1 MTTRRETELVALR
14 KLADELAGR
23 RTGKMTTGHLLAAI
37 ASHSSPAAD
46 LLLER
51 RLGPEVLLSAARV
64 TVDDARDAVD
74 RAIQRAREIAGRTGA
89 REPDALHLLLALCHD
104 RGAGSHRA
112 LEQCGVD
119 VGKLRAAA
127 MQIAQGIT
135 APRRRPVSAPQALSA
150 SSDRPA
156 TSAKPAPKP
165 APPSSARVPI
175 VPAKVPARLA
185 APARPTAP
193 PPASVVVAKAPAPT
207 HTPPPAPSSAKH
219 RAAPRHAERG
229 APSGRFVLDPKRYPL
244 LAQLTVNLTAQAAR
258 GELDPVVGRDA
269 EIERTLDV
277 LAKRSANNP
286 CLVGIGGVGKTSVAR
301 GLAQLIAGTARISQI
316 TGKTPA
322 QLDERIVL
330 AVETARLL
338 SGGRERLAQLKQEL
352 ARATQEGHRI
362 VLFFDEVHALFAES
376 TGDEALGE
384 LKIGLARGE
393 LSILGATTV
402 QDYRRTIDAD
412 PALARHFTPIEI
424 EEMDEAE
431 AVHAIGT
438 LGPALAQHHH
448 AMMEPEAI
456 AAAVRWSV
464 RYLPGRAL
472 PDKAINVLDLAGAR
486 ARRRG
491 ESTIERR
498 GVAEVVSELA
508 DVPLERL
515 LETDGER
522 LLRLQELLAERVV
535 GHGEALSRIATVLRR
550 NAAGLPARRPI
561 GSFLLL
567 GPTGVGKTETAKAI
581 AECLFGSDTAMTRL
595 DLSEYA
601 EPHSIARLVGAPPG
615 YVGHESGGQLT
626 EAVKRRPYQ
635 VLLLDE
641 IEKAHRDVLE
651 AFLQVFDEG
660 RMTDGRGR
668 TVDFTSVVIVL
679 TSNLGADVSMP
690 TARRGKIGFGDQA
703 ASAAAAD
710 ARRYEEAIIQR
721 ARGELPPEL
730 YNRLDEVLAFAPLSR
745 VDVAEVAR
753 RMLIDLGEQLQ
764 AARGVKLDTSE
775 AAIGA
780 LLEGGGFDPELG
792 ARPMRRAIARL
803 VEAPI
808 ADLFLRGQLAPGSIV
823 TVDVEDGALVIDAVR
838 PNAA

>member
-23 RTGKMTTGHLLAAI
+23 RTAKQTTLTTGHLLAAI
-37 ASHSSPAAD
+37 ASRPCPAAD

-64 TVDDARDAVD
+64 TTDDAKDAVD
-74 RAIQRAREIAGRTGA
+74 RAIQRAREIAGRAGA

-104 RGAGSHRA
+104 RQAGSHRA

-127 MQIAQGIT
+127 MQIAHGFT
-135 APRRRPVSAPQALSA
+135 PPRRRPAAAPQVVAA
-150 SSDRPA
+150 SYPRRAAPPSPRPA
-156 TSAKPAPKP
+156 TPAAR
-165 APPSSARVPI
+165 APSSPPPSARVP
-175 VPAKVPARLA
+175 VA
-185 APARPTAP
+185 AP
-193 PPASVVVAKAPAPT
+193 PPVHQVHAQVPAPT
-207 HTPPPAPSSAKH
+207 PPKPRSSPRAPQRAPAT
-219 RAAPRHAERG
+219 
-229 APSGRFVLDPKRYPL
+229 RFALDPKRYPL
-244 LAQLTVNLTAQAAR
+244 LAQLTTNLTAQAAR
-258 GELDPVVGRDA
+258 GELDPVVGREA

-277 LAKRSANNP
+277 LAKRGANNP
-286 CLVGIGGVGKTSVAR
+286 CLVGVGGVGKTSVAR
-301 GLAQLIAGTARISQI
+301 GLAQLIAT
-316 TGKTPA
+316 KTK
-322 QLDERIVL
+322 QGLLDDRMIL

-338 SGGRERLAQLKQEL
+338 SGGRERLAQMKQEL
-352 ARATQEGHRI
+352 ARAAEEGHRI

-424 EEMDEAE
+424 EEMDEASAVE
-431 AVHAIGT
+431 AITV
-438 LGPALAQHHH
+438 LGPALAQHHR
-448 AMMEPEAI
+448 AMIEPEAI

-472 PDKAINVLDLAGAR
+472 PDKALGVLDLASAR

-491 ESTIERR
+491 ELSVERR

-535 GHGEALSRIATVLRR
+535 GHGVALGRIATVLRR

-668 TVDFTSVVIVL
+668 TVDFTSTVIVL
-679 TSNLGADVSMP
+679 TSNLGADVAVP
-690 TARRGKIGFGDQA
+690 TVKRGRIGFGDQSS
-703 ASAAAAD
+703 SAAAAD
-710 ARRYEEAIIQR
+710 ARRYEEAITQR
-721 ARGELPPEL
+721 ARAELPPEL

-745 VDVAEVAR
+745 ADVAEVAR
-753 RMLIDLGEQLQ
+753 RMLLDLGQQLET
-764 AARGVKLDTSE
+764 ARAVTLDTSE
-775 AAIGA
+775 AAIDA

-803 VEAPI
+803 IEAPI
-808 ADLFLRGQLAPGSIV
+808 ADLFLKGQLAPGSVV
-823 TVDVEDGALVIDAVR
+823 TVDVENGALVIDAVR

>member
-1 MTTRRETELVALR
+1 M
-14 KLADELAGR
+14 
-23 RTGKMTTGHLLAAI
+23 
-37 ASHSSPAAD
+37 
-46 LLLER
+46 
-51 RLGPEVLLSAARV
+51 
-64 TVDDARDAVD
+64 
-74 RAIQRAREIAGRTGA
+74 
-89 REPDALHLLLALCHD
+89 
-104 RGAGSHRA
+104 
-112 LEQCGVD
+112 
-119 VGKLRAAA
+119 
-127 MQIAQGIT
+127 
-135 APRRRPVSAPQALSA
+135 
-150 SSDRPA
+150 
-156 TSAKPAPKP
+156 
-165 APPSSARVPI
+165 
-175 VPAKVPARLA
+175 
-185 APARPTAP
+185 
-193 PPASVVVAKAPAPT
+193 
-207 HTPPPAPSSAKH
+207 
-219 RAAPRHAERG
+219 
-229 APSGRFVLDPKRYPL
+229 
-244 LAQLTVNLTAQAAR
+244 
-258 GELDPVVGRDA
+258 
-269 EIERTLDV
+269 
-277 LAKRSANNP
+277 
-286 CLVGIGGVGKTSVAR
+286 
-301 GLAQLIAGTARISQI
+301 
-316 TGKTPA
+316 
-322 QLDERIVL
+322 
-330 AVETARLL
+330 ETARLL
-338 SGGRERLAQLKQEL
+338 AGGRERLAQLKQEL

-384 LKIGLARGE
+384 LKIGLSRGE

-424 EEMDEAE
+424 EEMDEE
-431 AVHAIGT
+431 AAVQAIT
-438 LGPALAQHHH
+438 VLGPALAEHHR
-448 AMMEPEAI
+448 AMVEPEAI

-472 PDKAINVLDLAGAR
+472 PDKALGVLDLAGAR

-491 ESTIERR
+491 ELSIARR

-508 DVPLERL
+508 DVPLDRL

-535 GHGEALSRIATVLRR
+535 GHSTSLARIATVLRR
-550 NAAGLPARRPI
+550 NAAGLAARRPI

-668 TVDFTSVVIVL
+668 TVDFTSTVIVL
-679 TSNLGADVSMP
+679 TSNIGADIALPS
-690 TARRGKIGFGDQA
+690 ARRGKIGFGEA
-703 ASAAAAD
+703 PGTVAAAD
-710 ARRYEEAIIQR
+710 ARRYEEAVTQR

-745 VDVAEVAR
+745 VDIAEVAR
-753 RMLIDLGEQLQ
+753 RMLLDLGRALET
-764 AARGVKLDTSE
+764 ARSVTLDTSE

-780 LLEGGGFDPELG
+780 LLEGGGFDAELG
-792 ARPMRRAIARL
+792 ARTDAPSDRAAHRSTDRRSLPQGTAGARLGRHRRRRGRRAGHRRRPSERGVASRRQGTRCTDNVFPPSHEPLGEGAGGIPSGRQARPSDVL
-803 VEAPI
+803 ITSIFMTLTMTAVVCPAVSSPCGKVSRHR
-808 ADLFLRGQLAPGSIV
+808 RGW
-823 TVDVEDGALVIDAVR
+823 
-838 PNAA
+838 